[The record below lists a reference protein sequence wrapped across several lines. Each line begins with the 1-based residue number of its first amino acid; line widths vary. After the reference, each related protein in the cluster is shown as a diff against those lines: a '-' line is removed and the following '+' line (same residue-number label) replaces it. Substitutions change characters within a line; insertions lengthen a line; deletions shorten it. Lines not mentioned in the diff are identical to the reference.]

1 MKKSRA
7 SDDSDEINEP
17 IVLAKKAMDLAK
29 SIFGEKT
36 IMTNQ
41 AMLTY
46 AMALTRD
53 PTKTEESRVQFEK
66 AEALF
71 TVINNEISFR
81 EGCNLLFNMLLHYN
95 FMTNDFNTTID
106 KEKRI

>member
-1 MKKSRA
+1 
-7 SDDSDEINEP
+7 
-17 IVLAKKAMDLAK
+17 
-29 SIFGEKT
+29 
-36 IMTNQ
+36 MTNQ

-53 PTKTEESRVQFEK
+53 PTKAEESRKQFEK
-66 AEALF
+66 AESLF

-95 FMTNDFNTTID
+95 FMLNDFNTSVGT
-106 KEKRI
+106 EKRAKLVQYLRAQSEIGIR